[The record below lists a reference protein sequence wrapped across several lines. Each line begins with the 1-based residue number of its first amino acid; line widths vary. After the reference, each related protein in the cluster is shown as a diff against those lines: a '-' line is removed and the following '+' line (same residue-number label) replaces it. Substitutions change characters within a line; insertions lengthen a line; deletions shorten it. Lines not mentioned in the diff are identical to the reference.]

1 MMKWRLHKKGRI
13 GAGLS
18 YRTAPF
24 VGFSLE
30 KEAIIKR
37 LVIIQTKEA
46 PHGDMEQDTA
56 CMCNM
61 PLLDGKT

>member
-1 MMKWRLHKKGRI
+1 MMKRRLHKKGRI

-37 LVIIQTKEA
+37 LVIKQTKDA
-46 PHGDMEQDTA
+46 PHRDM
-56 CMCNM
+56 
-61 PLLDGKT
+61 